1 MEHTSFWRQKTKH
14 KQNTYANSLL
24 YVIMIRAMEKS
35 KDSKSDMEHW
45 VGYNFSRNVKDII
58 PR

>member
-1 MEHTSFWRQKTKH
+1 MERTSFWRQKTKH
-14 KQNTYANSLL
+14 KQNTYTNSLL

-35 KDSKSDMEHW
+35 KDGKSDTEHW